1 VDNFV
6 DEMVDKSP
14 SPHPAAV
21 LRWSS
26 YRPPTESSS
35 AGRIH
40 WFGGVVASFA
50 AACGLLPE
58 REEGGYLID
67 GFTQAR

>member
-1 VDNFV
+1 
-6 DEMVDKSP
+6 M
-14 SPHPAAV
+14 AV
-21 LRWSS
+21 LPATNRV
-26 YRPPTESSS
+26 RPS

-40 WFGGVVASFA
+40 WFGGVVALSA
-50 AACGLLPE
+50 AARGLLPE

>member
-1 VDNFV
+1 
-6 DEMVDKSP
+6 MVVL
-14 SPHPAAV
+14 PAPNPN
-21 LRWSS
+21 
-26 YRPPTESSS
+26 RPS

-40 WFGGVVASFA
+40 WFGGVVALLA